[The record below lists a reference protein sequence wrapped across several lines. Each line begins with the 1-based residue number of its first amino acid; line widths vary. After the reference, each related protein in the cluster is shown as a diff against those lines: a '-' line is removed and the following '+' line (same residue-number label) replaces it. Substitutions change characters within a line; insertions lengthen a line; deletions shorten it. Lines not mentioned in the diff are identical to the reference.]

1 MSIQAN
7 DFNFI
12 EKYNGYED
20 YWFEVNGESKNILT
34 DRYMEMC
41 MVEVSKVVYSKKDD
55 IIGVRREFPFNYDVI
70 TPDDNELKNILLLLV
85 DKIDKEFINKE

>member
-1 MSIQAN
+1 MSIKSN

-12 EKYNGYED
+12 EKYDGYED

-55 IIGVRREFPFNYDVI
+55 IIGVRREFPFNYNVI

-85 DKIDKEFINKE
+85 NKVDKEFINEE